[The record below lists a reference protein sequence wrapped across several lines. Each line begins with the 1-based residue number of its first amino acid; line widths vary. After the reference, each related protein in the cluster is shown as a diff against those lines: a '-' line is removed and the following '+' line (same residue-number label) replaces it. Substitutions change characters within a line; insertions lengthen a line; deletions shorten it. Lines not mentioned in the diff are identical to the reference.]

1 MTLLKLTLVFVFRD
15 GQVLLGLKKRGFG
28 EGLWNGFGGKVN
40 EGETILE
47 GAIRELNEE
56 SGLTGKNLEKVAL
69 LYFDFEKDLGKYK
82 ELEIHVFKTSTFEG
96 EIVESDEMLPKWYNL
111 SEVPYQDMWPD
122 DIYWY
127 PIMFAGKLFK
137 AQFKFSD
144 EKTLLSQEI
153 TEVLALE

>member
-56 SGLTGKNLEKVAL
+56 SGLTGKNLEQVAL

-82 ELEIHVFKTSTFEG
+82 ELEIHVLKHQR
-96 EIVESDEMLPKWYNL
+96 LK
-111 SEVPYQDMWPD
+111 
-122 DIYWY
+122 
-127 PIMFAGKLFK
+127 
-137 AQFKFSD
+137 
-144 EKTLLSQEI
+144 EK
-153 TEVLALE
+153 